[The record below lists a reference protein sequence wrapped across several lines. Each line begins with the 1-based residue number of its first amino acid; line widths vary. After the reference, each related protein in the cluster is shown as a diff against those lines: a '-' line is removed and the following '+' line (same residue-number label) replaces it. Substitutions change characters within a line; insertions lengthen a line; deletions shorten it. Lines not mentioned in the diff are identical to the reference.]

1 MDKGQRLNL
10 NPNLTQTIKQKYKSQ
25 AYHMPSTRNEELD
38 YPFFSIAS
46 TLYKQ
51 AWNSATGLFAK
62 SLSPRGCIHLA
73 GCIFCYSPPPYFFF
87 PFCGG
92 RRRGHALGMLKI
104 PGQRSNPCQSSHSAC
119 FSDRAGSLTRCAS
132 RDLLV
137 TVLLSLEPSPSV
149 LANWSLHKGRKWI
162 DGGALLVSLK
172 G

>member
-46 TLYKQ
+46 TLYKY

-73 GCIFCYSPPPYFFF
+73 VCIFCYSPPLIFFS
-87 PFCGG
+87 PFAGAGG
-92 RRRGHALGMLKI
+92 GGTPLACSRSQARG
-104 PGQRSNPCQSSHSAC
+104 QT
-119 FSDRAGSLTRCAS
+119 RARAATPPAS
-132 RDLLV
+132 V
-137 TVLLSLEPSPSV
+137 TELDP
-149 LANWSLHKGRKWI
+149 
-162 DGGALLVSLK
+162 
-172 G
+172 